1 MTRSE
6 MVAAIDAEIERL
18 QQVQGLLRNTKNL
31 RPKYEHAL
39 SSRSAEQK
47 QTGTRRK
54 MSPEGRRRIIE
65 AQKRR
70 WAKQKQQNTA
80 KAKKAQ

>member
-6 MVAAIDAEIERL
+6 MIAAIDEEIERL
-18 QQVQGLLRNTKNL
+18 EKVQGLLRNTRDL
-31 RPKYEHAL
+31 TPKYERAL
-39 SSRSAEQK
+39 SSRTGEQK
-47 QTGTRRK
+47 KAGTRRK

-70 WAKQKQQNTA
+70 WAAQKQQNAA
-80 KAKKAQ
+80 KSKKA